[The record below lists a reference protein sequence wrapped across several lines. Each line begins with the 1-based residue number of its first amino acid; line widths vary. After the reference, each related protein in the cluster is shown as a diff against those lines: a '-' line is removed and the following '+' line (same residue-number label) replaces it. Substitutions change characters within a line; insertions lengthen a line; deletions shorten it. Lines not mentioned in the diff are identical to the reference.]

1 MKTSNL
7 LLATQRENPSDAETI
22 SHKLMLK
29 AGLIRQVASGVYNW
43 LPLGVKVLRKVE
55 NIVRREMENSGAQE
69 ILMPMVQPGELWKE
83 SGRWQQYGQELL
95 IFEDRHDREFCLGP
109 THEEVITDLCRNE
122 IRSYKQL
129 PVIFYQIQ
137 TKFRDEIRPR
147 FGVMRSR
154 EFIMKDAYS
163 FDLSEQQMDDSY
175 QSMRDAYIKIFN
187 SLGLDYRIV
196 KADSGAIGGAD
207 SEEFHVLA
215 DSGEDL
221 LAFSDKSD
229 YAINAELLIESK
241 SDQDPGSLEGQDSP
255 DGKGKLKLKRGIEVG
270 HIFKLGRKYSE
281 SMKLT
286 IQSEKGNIHPEMGCY
301 GIGIS
306 RIVAAAIEQSHDDK
320 GIIWSKEISPYTT
333 ALVEINPKG
342 EENLKNL
349 CTQIY
354 TSLKERGH
362 EVLWDDR
369 DQSAGVK
376 FSDMELIGIPQMI
389 IIGEKSFREN
399 KVEFKMRGE
408 DKIVSLIPD
417 EVLNIIQ

>member
-306 RIVAAAIEQSHDDK
+306 RIVAAAIEQSHDEK

-399 KVEFKMRGE
+399 KVEFKIRGE
-408 DKIVSLIPD
+408 DKIVSLTPD
-417 EVLNIIQ
+417 EVLNKIQ

>member
-29 AGLIRQVASGVYNW
+29 AGLIRQVASGIYNW

-83 SGRWQQYGQELL
+83 SGRWQQYGKELL

-122 IRSYKQL
+122 IRSHKQL

-163 FDLSEQQMDDSY
+163 FDLSEQQMDHSY
-175 QSMRDAYIKIFN
+175 QSMRDAYVRIFN

-286 IQSEKGNIHPEMGCY
+286 IQSENGNIHPEMGCY

-342 EENLKNL
+342 EKNLKNL
-349 CTQIY
+349 CNQIY
-354 TSLKERGH
+354 TALKEGGH

-417 EVLNIIQ
+417 EVLNKIL

>member
-29 AGLIRQVASGVYNW
+29 AGLIRQVASGIYNW

-83 SGRWQQYGQELL
+83 SGRWQQYGKELL

-122 IRSYKQL
+122 IRSHKQL

-175 QSMRDAYIKIFN
+175 QSMRDAYVRIFN

-286 IQSEKGNIHPEMGCY
+286 VQSENGNIHPEMGCY

-342 EENLKNL
+342 EKNLKNL
-349 CTQIY
+349 CNQIY
-354 TSLKERGH
+354 TSLKEQGH

-417 EVLNIIQ
+417 EVLNKIL

>member
-399 KVEFKMRGE
+399 KVEFKIRGE
-408 DKIVSLIPD
+408 DKIVSLTPD
-417 EVLNIIQ
+417 EDLNKIQ

>member
-270 HIFKLGRKYSE
+270 HIFKLGKKYSE

-417 EVLNIIQ
+417 EVLNKI

>member
-175 QSMRDAYIKIFN
+175 QSMRDAYIRIFN

-399 KVEFKMRGE
+399 KVEFKIRGE
-408 DKIVSLIPD
+408 DKIVSLTPD
-417 EVLNIIQ
+417 EVLNKIQ

>member
-175 QSMRDAYIKIFN
+175 QSMRDAYIRIFN

-286 IQSEKGNIHPEMGCY
+286 IQSENGNIHPEMGCY

-408 DKIVSLIPD
+408 DKIVSLTPD
-417 EVLNIIQ
+417 EVLNKIQ

>member
-29 AGLIRQVASGVYNW
+29 AGLIRQVASGIYNW

-83 SGRWQQYGQELL
+83 SGRWQQYGKELL

-122 IRSYKQL
+122 IRSHKQL

-175 QSMRDAYIKIFN
+175 QSMRDAYVRIFN

-286 IQSEKGNIHPEMGCY
+286 VQSENGNIHPEMGCY

-417 EVLNIIQ
+417 EVLNKIQ

>member
-29 AGLIRQVASGVYNW
+29 AGLIRQVASGIYNW

-83 SGRWQQYGQELL
+83 SGRWQQYGKELL

-122 IRSYKQL
+122 IRSHKQL

-175 QSMRDAYIKIFN
+175 QSMRDAYVRIFN

-286 IQSEKGNIHPEMGCY
+286 IQSENGNIHPEMGCY

-306 RIVAAAIEQSHDDK
+306 RIVAAAIEQNHDDK

-342 EENLKNL
+342 EKNLKNL
-349 CTQIY
+349 CNQIY
-354 TSLKERGH
+354 TSLKEQGH

-417 EVLNIIQ
+417 EVLNKIL

>member
-43 LPLGVKVLRKVE
+43 LPIGVKVLRKVE

-83 SGRWQQYGQELL
+83 TGRWQQYGQELL
-95 IFEDRHDREFCLGP
+95 TFEDRHDREFCLGP

-122 IRSYKQL
+122 IRSHKQL

-175 QSMRDAYIKIFN
+175 QSMRDAYIRIFN

-286 IQSEKGNIHPEMGCY
+286 IQSENGNIHPEMGCY

-417 EVLNIIQ
+417 EVLNKIQ

>member
-29 AGLIRQVASGVYNW
+29 AGLIRQVASGIYNW

-83 SGRWQQYGQELL
+83 SGRWQQYGKELL
-95 IFEDRHDREFCLGP
+95 IFKDRHDREFCLGP
-109 THEEVITDLCRNE
+109 THEEVITDLCRKE
-122 IRSYKQL
+122 IRSHKQL

-163 FDLSEQQMDDSY
+163 FDLSKQQMDDSY
-175 QSMRDAYIKIFN
+175 QSMRDAYVRIFN

-286 IQSEKGNIHPEMGCY
+286 VQSENGNIYPEMGCY

-306 RIVAAAIEQSHDDK
+306 RIVAAAIEQNHDDK

-342 EENLKNL
+342 EKNLKNL
-349 CTQIY
+349 CNQIY
-354 TSLKERGH
+354 TSLTEQGH

-417 EVLNIIQ
+417 EVLNKIQ

>member
-83 SGRWQQYGQELL
+83 TGRWQQYGQELL
-95 IFEDRHDREFCLGP
+95 TFEDRHNREFCLGP

-175 QSMRDAYIKIFN
+175 QSMRDAYIRIFN

-286 IQSEKGNIHPEMGCY
+286 IQSKNGNIHPEMGCY

-417 EVLNIIQ
+417 EVLNKIQ

>member
-29 AGLIRQVASGVYNW
+29 AGLIRQVASGIYNW

-83 SGRWQQYGQELL
+83 SGRWQQYGKELL

-122 IRSYKQL
+122 IRSHKQL

-163 FDLSEQQMDDSY
+163 FDLSEQQMDHSY
-175 QSMRDAYIKIFN
+175 QSMRDAYVRIFN

-241 SDQDPGSLEGQDSP
+241 SDQDPESLQGQDSP

-286 IQSEKGNIHPEMGCY
+286 VQSENGNIHPEMGCY

-342 EENLKNL
+342 EKNLKNL
-349 CTQIY
+349 CNQIY
-354 TSLKERGH
+354 AALKEGGH

-417 EVLNIIQ
+417 EVLNKIL

>member
-95 IFEDRHDREFCLGP
+95 TFEDRHNREFCLGP

-175 QSMRDAYIKIFN
+175 QSMRDAYIRIFN

-286 IQSEKGNIHPEMGCY
+286 IQSENGNIHPEMGCY

-408 DKIVSLIPD
+408 NKIVSLIPD
-417 EVLNIIQ
+417 EVLNKIQ

>member
-29 AGLIRQVASGVYNW
+29 AGLIRQVASGIYNW

-286 IQSEKGNIHPEMGCY
+286 IQSENGNIHPEMGCY

-342 EENLKNL
+342 EKNLKNL
-349 CTQIY
+349 CNQIY
-354 TSLKERGH
+354 AALKEGGH

-417 EVLNIIQ
+417 EVLNKIL

>member
-95 IFEDRHDREFCLGP
+95 TFEDRHDREFCLGP

-175 QSMRDAYIKIFN
+175 QSMRDAYVKIFN

-286 IQSEKGNIHPEMGCY
+286 IQSENGNIHPEMGCY

-417 EVLNIIQ
+417 EVLNKIQ

>member
-286 IQSEKGNIHPEMGCY
+286 IQSENGNIHPEMGCY

-408 DKIVSLIPD
+408 DKIVSLTPD
-417 EVLNIIQ
+417 EVLNKIQ

>member
-83 SGRWQQYGQELL
+83 SGRWQQYGKELL

-122 IRSYKQL
+122 IRSHKQL

-175 QSMRDAYIKIFN
+175 QSMRDAYIRIFN

-286 IQSEKGNIHPEMGCY
+286 IQSENGNIHPEMGCY

-399 KVEFKMRGE
+399 KVEFKIRGE
-408 DKIVSLIPD
+408 DKIVSLTPD
-417 EVLNIIQ
+417 EVLNKIQ

>member
-354 TSLKERGH
+354 TSLKKRGH

-399 KVEFKMRGE
+399 KVEFKIRGE
-408 DKIVSLIPD
+408 DKIVSLTPD
-417 EVLNIIQ
+417 EVLNKIQ